1 MNILFWGWLYSNA
14 YPNGPVT
21 APSTATKRT
30 GSPGAPSRS
39 TQRGTTW
46 TGVGGSAT
54 WLRAQGPLTRAA
66 GTALRWVNQRPSRM
80 ERQREFLIF
89 CRTLALP
96 PNLPYNHQSS
106 CAVGGILEKSKTAF
120 LSLSPVTVTY
130 FLLKIIISGKRKH
143 WPSFI
148 YIHKS
153 IMSSWIRFRRQLVRK
168 KRMAMTT
175 MTWQVAQTSR
185 KPSR

>member
-1 MNILFWGWLYSNA
+1 MRTLTDLWPPPVLLPRGREALVLRPGRRKGEPPGRALGALQHDCVLKALWRERQALHCGEWINAQVEWNDSASFWYS
-14 YPNGPVT
+14 V
-21 APSTATKRT
+21 APS
-30 GSPGAPSRS
+30 PS
-39 TQRGTTW
+39 
-46 TGVGGSAT
+46 
-54 WLRAQGPLTRAA
+54 
-66 GTALRWVNQRPSRM
+66 
-80 ERQREFLIF
+80 
-89 CRTLALP
+89 
-96 PNLPYNHQSS
+96 LPYNHQSS